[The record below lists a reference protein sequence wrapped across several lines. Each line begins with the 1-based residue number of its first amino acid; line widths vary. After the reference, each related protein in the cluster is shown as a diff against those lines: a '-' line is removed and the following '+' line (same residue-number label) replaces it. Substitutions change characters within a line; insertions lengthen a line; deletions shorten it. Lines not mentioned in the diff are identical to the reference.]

1 MLQLIGLFAISWLI
15 VWLFDK
21 HNLSVLGL
29 MPTKDRL
36 KLCLYLFI
44 VTAICCSTAFILKMF
59 FEKEQYIINPKLTTA
74 LFFSE
79 LWNNIRGVMTE
90 ELLCRGVLLYI
101 LIKKLGS
108 KWAIIISSIIFG
120 LLHWLNN
127 GVFGNAIQMSIVFL
141 FTFCIGLLLAFS
153 YAKTFSILIPLAIHL
168 GWNLTQ
174 NFIFP
179 DKPEGNHFFI
189 LAGQPPIVTVSYF
202 VFFVMLLLPKISAI
216 GLDYLIVKRQ
226 KQIQIQK

>member
-36 KLCLYLFI
+36 KLCFYLFI
-44 VTAICCSTAFILKMF
+44 VTAICCSTAFVLKMYF
-59 FEKEQYIINPKLTTA
+59 AKEQYTINSKLTTS
-74 LFFSE
+74 LIFSE
-79 LWNNIRGVMTE
+79 LWDNIRGVLTE
-90 ELLCRGVLLYI
+90 ELLCRGVVLYI

-108 KWAIIISSIIFG
+108 KRAIIISSIIFG

-141 FTFCIGLLLAFS
+141 FTFCMGLLLAFS
-153 YAKTFSILIPLAIHL
+153 YAKTFSILIPFAIHL

-179 DKPEGNHFFI
+179 DKPGGNHLFI
-189 LAGQPPIVTVSYF
+189 LAAQPPIVTVSYF
-202 VFFVMLLLPKISAI
+202 VFLLCYWFQKFLQL
-216 GLDYLIVKRQ
+216 GLI
-226 KQIQIQK
+226 I

>member
-1 MLQLIGLFAISWLI
+1 
-15 VWLFDK
+15 
-21 HNLSVLGL
+21 
-29 MPTKDRL
+29 MPTRDKL
-36 KLCLYLFI
+36 KLCFYLFI
-44 VTAICCSTAFILKMF
+44 ITAICCSTTFLFKMYF
-59 FEKEQYIINPKLTTA
+59 AKEQYIINPKLTSS
-74 LFFSE
+74 LIFSE
-79 LWNNIRGVMTE
+79 QWDNIRGVLTE
-90 ELLCRGVLLYI
+90 ELLCRGVVLYI

-141 FTFCIGLLLAFS
+141 FTFCMGLLLAFS
-153 YAKTFSILIPLAIHL
+153 YAKTFSILIPFAIHL

-179 DKPEGNHFFI
+179 DRLDGNHLFI

-202 VFFVMLLLPKISAI
+202 VFFVMLLFPKVSAI
-216 GLDYLIVKRQ
+216 GLDYFIVKRQ
-226 KQIQIQK
+226 EQIEIPK

>member
-1 MLQLIGLFAISWLI
+1 MLQIIGLLAISWLL

-36 KLCLYLFI
+36 KLCFYLFI
-44 VTAICCSTAFILKMF
+44 VTAICCSTAFVLKMYF
-59 FEKEQYIINPKLTTA
+59 AQEQYIINSKLTMF
-74 LFFSE
+74 LIYSE
-79 LWNNIRGVMTE
+79 LWDNIRSVLTE

-108 KWAIIISSIIFG
+108 KWAIIISSIIFA

-127 GVFGNAIQMSIVFL
+127 GVFGNTIQMSIVFL
-141 FTFCIGLLLAFS
+141 FTFCMGLLLAFS
-153 YAKTFSILIPLAIHL
+153 YAKTFSILIPFAIHL

-179 DKPEGNHFFI
+179 DKPEGNHLFI
-189 LAGQPPIVTVSYF
+189 LATPPPMVTVSYF
-202 VFFVMLLLPKISAI
+202 VFFVMLLFPKISAI
-216 GLDYLIVKRQ
+216 GLAYLIVRKQ
-226 KQIQIQK
+226 KQIEAPE

>member
-29 MPTKDRL
+29 MPTKGRI
-36 KLCLYLFI
+36 KLCFYIFI
-44 VTAICCSTAFILKMF
+44 VTAVCCSTAFILKMYF
-59 FEKEQYIINPKLTTA
+59 AKEQYTINPKLTA
-74 LFFSE
+74 SLFFSE
-79 LWNNIRGVMTE
+79 VWNNIRSVLTE

-101 LIKKLGS
+101 LIKRLGS
-108 KWAIIISSIIFG
+108 GWAIIISSIVFG

-127 GVFGNAIQMSIVFL
+127 GVFGNVIQMGVIFG
-141 FTFCIGLLLAFS
+141 FTFGMGLLLGYS
-153 YAKTFSILIPLAIHL
+153 YAKTFSILIPFAIHL

-179 DKPEGNHFFI
+179 DNPEGNHIFI
-189 LAGQPPIVTVSYF
+189 LAAQPPIVNVSYF
-202 VFFVMLLLPKISAI
+202 VFFVMLLFPKISAI
-216 GLDYLIVKRQ
+216 ALNYLIVKRQ
-226 KQIQIQK
+226 KQIQIPS

>member
-1 MLQLIGLFAISWLI
+1 MLQLIGLIAISWLI

-29 MPTKDRL
+29 MPTKGRL
-36 KLCLYLFI
+36 KLFIYLFI
-44 VTAICCSTAFILKMF
+44 VTAICCSTAFILKMYF
-59 FEKEQYIINPKLTTA
+59 AKEQYTINPKLTTS

-79 LWNNIRGVMTE
+79 LWNNIRGVLTE
-90 ELLCRGVLLYI
+90 ELLCRGVILYI

-108 KWAIIISSIIFG
+108 RWAIIISSIIFG

-127 GVFGNAIQMSIVFL
+127 GVFGNVIQMSIVFA
-141 FTFCIGLLLAFS
+141 FTFGMGLLLAYS
-153 YAKTFSILIPLAIHL
+153 YAKTFSILIPFAIHL

-179 DKPEGNHFFI
+179 DRPEGNHFFI
-189 LAGQPPIVTVSYF
+189 LAAQPPIVTVSYF
-202 VFFVMLLLPKISAI
+202 VFFAMLLFPKISAI
-216 GLDYLIVKRQ
+216 GLDYIILRRQ
-226 KQIQIQK
+226 KQIEIPS

>member
-1 MLQLIGLFAISWLI
+1 MLQIIGLLAISWLL

-36 KLCLYLFI
+36 KLCFYLFI
-44 VTAICCSTAFILKMF
+44 VTAICCSTAFVLKMYF
-59 FEKEQYIINPKLTTA
+59 AQEQYIINSKLTMF
-74 LFFSE
+74 LIYSE
-79 LWNNIRGVMTE
+79 LWDNIRSVLTE

-108 KWAIIISSIIFG
+108 KWAVIISSIIFA

-127 GVFGNAIQMSIVFL
+127 GVFGNTIQMSIVFL
-141 FTFCIGLLLAFS
+141 FTFCMGLLLAFS
-153 YAKTFSILIPLAIHL
+153 YAKTFSILIPFAIHL

-179 DKPEGNHFFI
+179 DKPEGNHLFI
-189 LAGQPPIVTVSYF
+189 LATPPPMVTVSYF
-202 VFFVMLLLPKISAI
+202 VFFVMLLFPKISAI
-216 GLDYLIVKRQ
+216 GLAYLIVRKQ
-226 KQIQIQK
+226 KQIEAPE

>member
-29 MPTKDRL
+29 MPTKERL
-36 KLCLYLFI
+36 KLCFYLFV
-44 VTAICCSTAFILKMF
+44 VTAICCSTAFVLKMYF
-59 FEKEQYIINPKLTTA
+59 AKEQYTISPKLTTSVI
-74 LFFSE
+74 FSE
-79 LWNNIRGVMTE
+79 LWNNIRGVLTE
-90 ELLCRGVLLYI
+90 ELLCRGVVLYI
-101 LIKKLGS
+101 LMKKLGS

-141 FTFCIGLLLAFS
+141 FTFFMGLLLAFS
-153 YAKTFSILIPLAIHL
+153 YVKTFSILTPFAIHL

-179 DKPEGNHFFI
+179 DKPEGNHVFI
-189 LAGQPPIVTVSYF
+189 LAAQPPIVTVSYF
-202 VFFVMLLLPKISAI
+202 VFFVLLLFPKVSAI
-216 GLDYLIVKRQ
+216 GLDYLIIKRQ
-226 KQIQIQK
+226 KKIEIPR

>member
-36 KLCLYLFI
+36 KLCSYLFI
-44 VTAICCSTAFILKMF
+44 ITAICCSTAFVLKMYF
-59 FEKEQYIINPKLTTA
+59 AKEQYTINPKLTTS
-74 LFFSE
+74 LIFSE
-79 LWNNIRGVMTE
+79 LWNNIRGVLTE
-90 ELLCRGVLLYI
+90 ELLCRGVVLYI

-127 GVFGNAIQMSIVFL
+127 GVFGNTIQMSIVFL
-141 FTFCIGLLLAFS
+141 FTFCMGLLLAFS
-153 YAKTFSILIPLAIHL
+153 YAKTFSILIPFAIHL

-202 VFFVMLLLPKISAI
+202 VFFVMLLFPKISAI
-216 GLDYLIVKRQ
+216 GIDYLIVKRQ
-226 KQIQIQK
+226 KQIEIPK

>member
-36 KLCLYLFI
+36 KLCFYLFM
-44 VTAICCSTAFILKMF
+44 VTAVCCSTGFFLKMYF
-59 FEKEQYIINPKLTTA
+59 AKKQYTINSKLTTF

-79 LWNNIRGVMTE
+79 LWNNIRGVLTE
-90 ELLCRGVLLYI
+90 ELLCRGVVLYI

-108 KWAIIISSIIFG
+108 KWAIIISSIIFA

-127 GVFGNAIQMSIVFL
+127 GVFGNTIQMSIVFL
-141 FTFCIGLLLAFS
+141 FTFCMGLLLGFS
-153 YAKTFSILIPLAIHL
+153 YAKTFSILIPFAIHL
-168 GWNLTQ
+168 SWNLTQ

-179 DKPEGNHFFI
+179 DKPAGNHLFI
-189 LAGQPPIVTVSYF
+189 LAGQPPTVTVSYF
-202 VFFVMLLLPKISAI
+202 VFFAMLLFPKISAVA
-216 GLDYLIVKRQ
+216 LDYFIVRKQ
-226 KQIQIQK
+226 KQVEVP